1 MTSWTRRFKEVIVT
15 RFRRVARWAH
25 GGVGHVFSFAQA
37 RLRPLVLLVLIAAVA
52 VGVWGM
58 ISFWEWLRDGPDGL
72 ESGSTTVRNLGFV
85 IAGVVA
91 LPLAIWRSLVAQ
103 RQADTAQQNLLNERY
118 QQGAEMLGSDVLA
131 VRLGGIYALERLA
144 AEHPE
149 QYHVQIMQLFCAFV
163 RFPTGRNKREDGQD
177 VAEDVQIALRV
188 IGTRSKTGIDLE
200 GKCDFS
206 LDLYR
211 ANLSRA
217 SLIDADLSRAI
228 LIGANLSGASLARA
242 KLFQVRLNTA
252 NLSGVHFYDVAGLM
266 GIDAKE
272 SAAKGLTQQQLN
284 SARADPNNP
293 PDLDGHVLDAETG
306 KQLVWRGKPL
316 DTT

>member
-25 GGVGHVFSFAQA
+25 GGVRHVFSFAQA

-163 RFPTGRNKREDGQD
+163 RIQPRDVINEKTAKMWLKTFRLHCGLSALGAKQVLTSKGSATSVWTFTGRTSPAPRLSM
-177 VAEDVQIALRV
+177 QIYPAQ
-188 IGTRSKTGIDLE
+188 S
-200 GKCDFS
+200 
-206 LDLYR
+206 
-211 ANLSRA
+211 
-217 SLIDADLSRAI
+217 
-228 LIGANLSGASLARA
+228 
-242 KLFQVRLNTA
+242 
-252 NLSGVHFYDVAGLM
+252 
-266 GIDAKE
+266 
-272 SAAKGLTQQQLN
+272 
-284 SARADPNNP
+284 
-293 PDLDGHVLDAETG
+293 
-306 KQLVWRGKPL
+306 
-316 DTT
+316 